1 MVVGTPRDTLDCG
14 GMRGELADGSGA
26 FRAPNEQ
33 LVVVSTRC
41 QQVVVEGPFKA
52 ANLLGVPLV
61 FRDDSVVSLPDVS
74 HEDAS
79 IS

>member
-1 MVVGTPRDTLDCG
+1 
-14 GMRGELADGSGA
+14 
-26 FRAPNEQ
+26 
-33 LVVVSTRC
+33 
-41 QQVVVEGPFKA
+41 
-52 ANLLGVPLV
+52 VPLV

>member
-1 MVVGTPRDTLDCG
+1 V
-14 GMRGELADGSGA
+14 A
-26 FRAPNEQ
+26 
-33 LVVVSTRC
+33 
-41 QQVVVEGPFKA
+41 
-52 ANLLGVPLV
+52 LV